1 MTRSALN
8 STQDKGTSRPDL
20 SRRNQR
26 GVALVISLVFL
37 LMLTILGITVMRTSS
52 LEGRMAGN
60 MQEVN
65 RAFHAAESAVEHVFV
80 DGSVF
85 ANLIYPGATDQVT
98 LDYPTTNPNTTVKV
112 DVTYAAK
119 KNKMPRARDR
129 ENIDS
134 ALNYGAAVFELRS
147 DATTRANANT
157 VVLQGVAQATPK
169 TD

>member
-1 MTRSALN
+1 MTRCTLTTA
-8 STQDKGTSRPDL
+8 QDTGTPRPSLPRHD
-20 SRRNQR
+20 QR
-26 GVALVISLVFL
+26 GVALVVALVFL
-37 LMLTILGITVMRTSS
+37 LMLTILGVTVMQTSS

-65 RAFHAAESAVEHVFV
+65 RAFHAAESAIEHVFV

-85 ANLIYPGATDQVT
+85 ANLIYPGATEQVT
-98 LDYPTTNPNTTVKV
+98 LDYPTTNPNATVLV

-134 ALNYGAAVFELRS
+134 ALSYGAAVFELRS
-147 DATTRANANT
+147 DATTRTNANT

-169 TD
+169 ND

>member
-1 MTRSALN
+1 MSRRALN
-8 STQDKGTSRPDL
+8 SIQNKGMSRPTPSKRD
-20 SRRNQR
+20 QR
-26 GVALVISLVFL
+26 GVALIIALVFL
-37 LMLTILGITVMRTSS
+37 LMLTILGVTVMQTSS

-112 DVTYAAK
+112 DITYAAK

-134 ALNYGAAVFELRS
+134 ALNYGAAVFEMRS
-147 DATTRANANT
+147 DATTQTNANT

-169 TD
+169 ND